1 MIMAPSITPTEQFSS
16 ALKSFMQR
24 FRTMLTKHGATSY
37 DHESTMRDWDALQQ
51 SAPFSQE
58 ARERR
63 ATIARIMQSAD
74 VGTRKSIADLLLF
87 ADDLNEALE
96 AIVMPSQQRPEAA

>member
-16 ALKSFMQR
+16 ALKSFLQR
-24 FRTMLTKHGATSY
+24 FRTMLTKQEAAPY
-37 DHESTMRDWDALQQ
+37 DHESALRDWEALQQ
-51 SAPFSQE
+51 CAPFTDE
-58 ARERR
+58 GRERR

-74 VGTRKSIADLLLF
+74 AASRKSIADLLLF

-96 AIVMPSQQRPEAA
+96 AIVMPGQQPEAA

>member
-24 FRTMLTKHGATSY
+24 FRTMLTKQEATSC
-37 DHESTMRDWDALQQ
+37 DHECFLSDWDSLQQ
-51 SAPFSQE
+51 TAPFSQE
-58 ARERR
+58 AREQR

-87 ADDLNEALE
+87 ADDFNEALE
-96 AIVMPSQQRPEAA
+96 AIMMPGRQPEAA